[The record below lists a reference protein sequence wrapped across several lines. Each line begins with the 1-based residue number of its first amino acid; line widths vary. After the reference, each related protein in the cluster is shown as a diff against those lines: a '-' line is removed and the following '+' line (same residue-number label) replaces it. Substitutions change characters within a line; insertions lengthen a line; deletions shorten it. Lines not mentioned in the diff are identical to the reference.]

1 MTLTDVGPT
10 VDPKPDESELIL
22 SFLIDRSENVHMVEC
37 TTSKMQEVQFQVLII
52 VLKISLYDLIL
63 MFRLKSYGE
72 LF

>member
-1 MTLTDVGPT
+1 
-10 VDPKPDESELIL
+10 
-22 SFLIDRSENVHMVEC
+22 MVEC